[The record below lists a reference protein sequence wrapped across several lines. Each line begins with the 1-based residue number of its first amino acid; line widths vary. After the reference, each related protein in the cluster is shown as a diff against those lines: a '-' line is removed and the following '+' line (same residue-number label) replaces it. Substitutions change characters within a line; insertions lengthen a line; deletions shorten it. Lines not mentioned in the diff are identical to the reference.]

1 MTLSANPACARADG
15 STLIAFDGPPG
26 VVVAWRVEIGPGHLA
41 PLTETTDA
49 TGRAF
54 AVYYPDG
61 GTGSARIEVRHGT

>member
-26 VVVAWRVEIGPGHLA
+26 VVVAWLVQSGPGHIE
-41 PLTETTDA
+41 PITETTDA

-54 AVYYPDG
+54 AV
-61 GTGSARIEVRHGT
+61 